1 MLPKYRQLIKAGVKI
16 LVYSGDVDGI
26 VPFTGTRN
34 WLALLN
40 LPVRSPQRPWY
51 SDHQVGG
58 YITEYDGL
66 TFACVPPLPP
76 LLSPFFVFVF
86 ALLVA
91 LPPPELLL
99 VRLVDFSCLFA
110 CCAAPCAMQGTW
122 SPGRSPSGATT
133 CSLTSFAGRTFEG
146 TPIMISLSLSLV
158 FPVFFLLS
166 PALCDTEQEP
176 EGGKGGRKE

>member
-26 VPFTGTRN
+26 VPFPGTRN

-66 TFACVPPLPP
+66 TFACVPLPLP
-76 LLSPFFVFVF
+76 LISLF
-86 ALLVA
+86 
-91 LPPPELLL
+91 
-99 VRLVDFSCLFA
+99 FSCLFLGPITSLLNS
-110 CCAAPCAMQGTW
+110 CWCVWCFFFFFAA
-122 SPGRSPSGATT
+122 
-133 CSLTSFAGRTFEG
+133 
-146 TPIMISLSLSLV
+146 
-158 FPVFFLLS
+158 
-166 PALCDTEQEP
+166 
-176 EGGKGGRKE
+176 